1 MTPRRLLTGERL
13 CARLAPALAR
23 GQIPLLVMRLTE
35 LERVAWREGR
45 ASARRLERRA
55 REAFEANVS
64 AKIRRTD
71 LVAHDRH
78 SQVFAIALA
87 ARRRGRGAPL
97 AEDCRRAL
105 ARAATSLRTLSFG
118 IETGWTLMRT
128 AEDLEGDLR
137 VALQR
142 GESERQRL
150 DFFSPIAHE
159 MRAPLTAIRGYLD
172 TVLDESLD
180 AAKARRF
187 LETARGEALRLG
199 RLIDGMFAV
208 SLLDLDYGG
217 SKSGARG
224 TIPQAAVD
232 RAVAV
237 LMPRIRERRTSIEC
251 EGLPALPVAATFDHL
266 VQVFV
271 NVIGNA
277 IEHGLD
283 CGRIVIAGVRQLRA
297 LEITVDDDGPGIPVA
312 ERDAVFELGYRS
324 PAAAASTGTG
334 LGLAVVRRLLERTCG
349 SITASGSPLG
359 GTRIVIRLQRLRRPK
374 D

>member
-1 MTPRRLLTGERL
+1 MTFRRVLSGERL

-23 GQIPLLVMRLTE
+23 GGVPLLVLRLNE
-35 LERVAWREGR
+35 LERVAWRDGR

-55 REAFEANVS
+55 REAFASNV
-64 AKIRRTD
+64 AARIRKGD
-71 LVAHDRH
+71 LLAHDRH
-78 SQVFAIALA
+78 SEFFAIALA
-87 ARRRGRGAPL
+87 ARRRGRGATLP
-97 AEDCRRAL
+97 ADCRGAL
-105 ARAATSLRTLSFG
+105 ARAAESLRTLPFG
-118 IETGWTLMRT
+118 LETGWTLMRFP
-128 AEDLEGDLR
+128 ADFERDLR

-142 GESERQRL
+142 GETERQRL

-159 MRAPLTAIRGYLD
+159 MRAPLTAIRGYLE

-180 AAKARRF
+180 ARQIRRF

-208 SLLDLDYGG
+208 SLLDLEYGNG
-217 SKSGARG
+217 RNERCG
-224 TIPQAAVD
+224 TIPQAAID
-232 RAVAV
+232 RAIAV
-237 LMPRIRERRTSIEC
+237 LMPRIRERGASIEC
-251 EGLPALPVAATFDHL
+251 APLPAVAVAATFDHL

-277 IEHGLD
+277 VDHGLD
-283 CGRIVIAGVRQLRA
+283 RGRIVVAGAQQGPM
-297 LEITVDDDGPGIPVA
+297 LEITVDDNGPGIPPD

-324 PAAAASTGTG
+324 AAAASTGTG

-349 SITASGSPLG
+349 SVAASGSPLG
-359 GTRIVIRLQRLRRPK
+359 GTRIVIRLQRAAQAK